1 MNLNHGVFFMTN
13 WRSRTAVNTT
23 WKTHDRVSQTSWNK
37 RNTNDTTW
45 EEDRKEHWYK
55 SRKYM
60 LGSFFELLLTAI
72 TDPKDWKAIRLKSDP
87 PYQSDPEYDTRRVWN
102 PVWHYNRI

>member
-13 WRSRTAVNTT
+13 WRSRSAVNTT
-23 WKTHDRVSQTSWNK
+23 WKTHDRVSHTSWNK

-45 EEDRKEHWYK
+45 EEDRKEHWYM

-72 TDPKDWKAIRLKSDP
+72 TDPKDNKAIKIKCDP
-87 PYQSDPEYDTRRVWN
+87 AYEADAEYIPREEHQTQWK
-102 PVWHYNRI
+102 HIRI

>member
-45 EEDRKEHWYK
+45 EEDRKEH
-55 SRKYM
+55 
-60 LGSFFELLLTAI
+60 
-72 TDPKDWKAIRLKSDP
+72 
-87 PYQSDPEYDTRRVWN
+87 
-102 PVWHYNRI
+102 